1 MNNNLEF
8 SYNNRFSANNK
19 DKIYFYLFKA
29 QVIFNTLVI
38 FSYSATTQNLFL
50 FGPLILNLCALYL
63 KNDHKD
69 FISRINYLFQLFFQ
83 VFIIAES
90 FHYLI
95 ILTTKFYNWL
105 LPSSIGLFLV
115 TMIVMYIPYM
125 IVFFGMIQN
134 KLLQLLIA
142 FFTFD
147 VIAMS
152 ALSIVTYG
160 TIIYFHPLIGLLN
173 NSNFLGA
180 ITFLTL
186 ILLIMNRWDY
196 SWPKITLSKDSNSII
211 LILLIVVG
219 IWFVMWNAF
228 SSGDNLLLSFV
239 HFNFSG
245 VSFKPQHILTGL
257 EAGIAEE
264 LLFRYAFLTI
274 LLSAFYNYQ
283 YRILYASVISS
294 LCFGLIHLGN
304 VTAGQNLANTIIQ
317 VIFAF
322 GMGLLMCA
330 LYLYSDLFYLPVIF
344 HTLLDTLVFSVS
356 GELMS
361 GKVTI
366 ADGIF
371 TILETLVFVIIA
383 ITLLISIYKRRNR
396 NYNSGRNVRI

>member
-1 MNNNLEF
+1 
-8 SYNNRFSANNK
+8 
-19 DKIYFYLFKA
+19 
-29 QVIFNTLVI
+29 
-38 FSYSATTQNLFL
+38 
-50 FGPLILNLCALYL
+50 
-63 KNDHKD
+63 
-69 FISRINYLFQLFFQ
+69 
-83 VFIIAES
+83 
-90 FHYLI
+90 
-95 ILTTKFYNWL
+95 
-105 LPSSIGLFLV
+105 
-115 TMIVMYIPYM
+115 M

-152 ALSIVTYG
+152 ALSIVTYR

-211 LILLIVVG
+211 LILLIIVG

-228 SSGDNLLLSFV
+228 SSGNNLLLSFV

-383 ITLLISIYKRRNR
+383 ITLLISIYNRRNR